1 MPFRIPGKENTL
13 ESLQR
18 KKYYG
23 PRNKRHT
30 RGKIVNGVRV
40 VPKVKYHNKDGT
52 LRKPLTARQKAI
64 LAAGRKK
71 LAEKVIA
78 RATGKLHFA

>member
-18 KKYYG
+18 RKHRG
-23 PRNKRHT
+23 PRHT

>member
-18 KKYYG
+18 RRKRG
-23 PRNKRHT
+23 PRHT

-78 RATGKLHFA
+78 RFT